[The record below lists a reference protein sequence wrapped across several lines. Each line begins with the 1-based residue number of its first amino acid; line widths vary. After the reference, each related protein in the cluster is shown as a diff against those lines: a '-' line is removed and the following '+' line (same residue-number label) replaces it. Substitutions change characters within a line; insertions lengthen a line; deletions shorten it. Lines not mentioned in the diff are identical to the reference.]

1 MPKTSAAHAAAL
13 IAAEL
18 AALED
23 QNQAPAAQ
31 GNEAPPAP
39 SGGDAPATHGQAGA
53 DAETAATVNGE
64 GAIAVGATVRVNDTA
79 TGKKQAPHIGKT
91 GTVLRQIGPDAW
103 DVSIPREKRGVPLFV
118 CFHTSELEVVA

>member
-1 MPKTSAAHAAAL
+1 VPKTSAAHAAAL

-53 DAETAATVNGE
+53 DAETAATVNEASAFKVGMVATVKPTAANAKWRGRTVTVVE
-64 GAIAVGATVRVNDTA
+64 VGATIKVR
-79 TGKKQAPHIGKT
+79 QANTPPNKAE
-91 GTVLRQIGPDAW
+91 RCSFFDE
-103 DVSIPREKRGVPLFV
+103 D
-118 CFHTSELEVVA
+118 LEVVA